1 LAGISVRDLRTPARL
16 SSAAVA
22 TLAVAVGFVS
32 AVSAATPLST
42 IVLRPAQVGF
52 GYRLEMRS
60 DSHCVARCVTLDLCG
75 FTYSSEQLRTAR
87 LQVDYDRNQHA
98 PGLSNEVVSYQ
109 RGGAS
114 QAMREVD
121 YAVANCP
128 KGPARS
134 TVQGVPPLTYRLKRL
149 RAPRLLPGYIALQ
162 ERVTG
167 KVGKR
172 TITQTT
178 LSIYQ
183 SHGNVLSAIYTTAP
197 KGVTFATQAKF
208 AFRVAQASAT
218 NLKR

>member
-1 LAGISVRDLRTPARL
+1 MPGLRTSAHLASAALVILAASFGIISVA
-16 SSAAVA
+16 SA
-22 TLAVAVGFVS
+22 G
-32 AVSAATPLST
+32 TPLSK
-42 IVLRPAQVGF
+42 IALRPSQVGV

-75 FTYSSEQLRTAR
+75 FTYPSEQLRTAR
-87 LQVDYDRNQHA
+87 LQVDYDRNKHA

-109 RGGAS
+109 SGGAS

-128 KGPARS
+128 QGPVRS

-149 RAPRLLPGYIALQ
+149 RASRLLPGYIALQ

-172 TITQTT
+172 TITETT

-183 SHGNVLSAIYTTAP
+183 AHGNVLSAIYTTAP
-197 KGVTFATQAKF
+197 NGVTFAEQAKF